1 MIFPEIDFVEEWNKK
16 HIEMIRLIKPIDLVE
31 IIQKRRISF
40 EMPAHLSEKKY
51 PPDDWDWHDL
61 KKKIFPQYGTFT
73 VEGEKMGFVKCRQV
87 ENLKFFKFV
96 LRDEKN
102 TRVVSIYI
110 LESGSVDFTS
120 CKTSRASPTDVQ
132 YIRNNLN
139 GSTKIGAYK
148 RMAEE
153 GKVFSMSQITNQSIT
168 HKTVVKKKTG
178 PKMVSK
184 PQDLSAFQA
193 KRFKTSVYEPYV
205 THNNLRGIRFMDFSK
220 DALSIYMA
228 LCPSEAEIH
237 LQREEAVKYS
247 RLPETSKI
255 EYLNTLFANHPDG
268 KVLKSGAELDS
279 TYTDT
284 DALVSTFAVELPL
297 FVTSSSG
304 KNVKILMGWS
314 IHSNKEL
321 VNHEA
326 FAKFLASKM
335 GDFKRISSLT
345 VDGEKSFSIYS
356 QILQCPLL
364 RCQVHIA
371 SNIKDKFGKNG
382 KELVDILMGSM
393 SPSGNWIM
401 GLLHC
406 GTLDEM
412 TEKIESLYLD
422 GGLND
427 DWYSYLKKNG
437 KMLFDGCSVYSKIYC
452 GMVTLY
458 NSTNRTEQ
466 MNCDFKRAI
475 AKQVSQADIAQFLLD
490 YSNKTV
496 LDLYRSLKFDD
507 GPIRF
512 LKFSESSKLDSVQL
526 TAYAGRLGF
535 HESEV
540 LFWNWPISFY
550 SSLDLSILV
559 KNYDITKRL
568 KVNVIQI
575 GLYHIENPELSS
587 SARFVTVFT
596 EDSLICQKC
605 TDFEPHSLCEHLL
618 AVLNSLSETDRFV
631 NLCKLELKKR
641 KEITERKELLKSAPV
656 GAGQKCPRKASERS
670 HHNDQRIINR
680 VVLNPALC
688 HNQIIR
694 ETNEENPTAESSS
707 SSDNSVMFNNYESSF
722 EDVTTTETTVHDEN
736 IEIGSITSEDDVF
749 PAENPNPDLNKT
761 TSEIP
766 EKHNTNCS
774 KKEVMRDFL
783 SSAFLSDIQF
793 IADHNKVALS
803 DDYCANLAKMVN
815 CIMDG
820 ISECSKCGVCSER
833 EHGNLF
839 CNACDQFATMHWK
852 PFLFPSG
859 SDFCASLKTLKFGTT
874 DFGDSSLDDS
884 IESLNQLGTDK
895 ERNPIVNVLQ
905 PSNSVVQEGCS
916 TKMKEVPQ
924 KPERP
929 KRNNGKRTSYDKN
942 GPFEIV
948 NDKKVYRYA

>member
-110 LESGSVDFTS
+110 LES
-120 CKTSRASPTDVQ
+120 
-132 YIRNNLN
+132 
-139 GSTKIGAYK
+139 
-148 RMAEE
+148 
-153 GKVFSMSQITNQSIT
+153 
-168 HKTVVKKKTG
+168 
-178 PKMVSK
+178 
-184 PQDLSAFQA
+184 
-193 KRFKTSVYEPYV
+193 
-205 THNNLRGIRFMDFSK
+205 
-220 DALSIYMA
+220 
-228 LCPSEAEIH
+228 
-237 LQREEAVKYS
+237 
-247 RLPETSKI
+247 
-255 EYLNTLFANHPDG
+255 
-268 KVLKSGAELDS
+268 
-279 TYTDT
+279 
-284 DALVSTFAVELPL
+284 
-297 FVTSSSG
+297 
-304 KNVKILMGWS
+304 
-314 IHSNKEL
+314 
-321 VNHEA
+321 
-326 FAKFLASKM
+326 
-335 GDFKRISSLT
+335 
-345 VDGEKSFSIYS
+345 
-356 QILQCPLL
+356 
-364 RCQVHIA
+364 
-371 SNIKDKFGKNG
+371 
-382 KELVDILMGSM
+382 
-393 SPSGNWIM
+393 
-401 GLLHC
+401 
-406 GTLDEM
+406 
-412 TEKIESLYLD
+412 
-422 GGLND
+422 
-427 DWYSYLKKNG
+427 
-437 KMLFDGCSVYSKIYC
+437 
-452 GMVTLY
+452 
-458 NSTNRTEQ
+458 
-466 MNCDFKRAI
+466 
-475 AKQVSQADIAQFLLD
+475 
-490 YSNKTV
+490 
-496 LDLYRSLKFDD
+496 
-507 GPIRF
+507 
-512 LKFSESSKLDSVQL
+512 
-526 TAYAGRLGF
+526 
-535 HESEV
+535 
-540 LFWNWPISFY
+540 
-550 SSLDLSILV
+550 
-559 KNYDITKRL
+559 
-568 KVNVIQI
+568 VNVIQI

-803 DDYCANLAKMVN
+803 DDYCA
-815 CIMDG
+815 
-820 ISECSKCGVCSER
+820 
-833 EHGNLF
+833 
-839 CNACDQFATMHWK
+839 
-852 PFLFPSG
+852 
-859 SDFCASLKTLKFGTT
+859 FGTT

>member
-87 ENLKFFKFV
+87 ENLKFSK
-96 LRDEKN
+96 
-102 TRVVSIYI
+102 
-110 LESGSVDFTS
+110 SGSVDFTS

-193 KRFKTSVYEPYV
+193 KRFKTSVYEPY
-205 THNNLRGIRFMDFSK
+205 
-220 DALSIYMA
+220 IYGFFKRCTVDLYGVM
-228 LCPSEAEIH
+228 PIWKAEIH

-512 LKFSESSKLDSVQL
+512 LKFFGVIEI
-526 TAYAGRLGF
+526 GF
-535 HESEV
+535 G
-540 LFWNWPISFY
+540 
-550 SSLDLSILV
+550 LDLSILV

-641 KEITERKELLKSAPV
+641 KEITERKD
-656 GAGQKCPRKASERS
+656 

-766 EKHNTNCS
+766 EKHNTNY
-774 KKEVMRDFL
+774 
-783 SSAFLSDIQF
+783 
-793 IADHNKVALS
+793 
-803 DDYCANLAKMVN
+803 DYCANLAKMVN